1 MESESA
7 ELTMDLVEGA
17 RKEIENPLGT
27 TFDLAD
33 ICVSTYPDKLE
44 SSCFFHAWGEEQESA
59 FGERLGF
66 WLISTHKLL
75 VFEIAKGGRQHLPSY
90 FQTLDDGADID
101 EVLFFPLPPELHNMN
116 DVLVRVELIYMG

>member
-1 MESESA
+1 MEMKHA
-7 ELTMDLVEGA
+7 ELTMDLTNGT
-17 RKEIENPLGT
+17 RREIENPLGT
-27 TFDLAD
+27 TFDLAQ
-33 ICVSTYPDKLE
+33 IRVSTYPDELE

-75 VFEIAKGGRQHLPSY
+75 VFEIAKGGRRHLPSY
-90 FQTLDDGADID
+90 FRTLDDGADID

-116 DVLVRVELIYMG
+116 NVLVKVELIYMG